1 MIPSLVSGAL
11 RGNPVLLQYTPGVH
25 VLPFGD
31 DASHEV
37 TLRVRGVYPKESDL
51 KVVIT
56 STTSERFTLAL
67 RVPIWA
73 EGCRAHIDGE
83 DISIPETRLIE
94 IDRAWQPGDI
104 IHIHIPL
111 DIRVVSHT
119 DITSD
124 AVAFVRGPQVLA
136 TDTAVDGH
144 LPNDN
149 WWGDDLHVHTATQ
162 GGQEQLFELVPF
174 ADAGQNKEAYT
185 VLHDGIE
192 RSEP

>member
-1 MIPSLVSGAL
+1 MG
-11 RGNPVLLQYTPGVH
+11 
-25 VLPFGD
+25 
-31 DASHEV
+31 
-37 TLRVRGVYPKESDL
+37 
-51 KVVIT
+51 
-56 STTSERFTLAL
+56 SEM
-67 RVPIWA
+67 
-73 EGCRAHIDGE
+73 C
-83 DISIPETRLIE
+83 
-94 IDRAWQPGDI
+94 
-104 IHIHIPL
+104 
-111 DIRVVSHT
+111 IRDS

>member
-1 MIPSLVSGAL
+1 M
-11 RGNPVLLQYTPGVH
+11 
-25 VLPFGD
+25 
-31 DASHEV
+31 
-37 TLRVRGVYPKESDL
+37 
-51 KVVIT
+51 
-56 STTSERFTLAL
+56 
-67 RVPIWA
+67 
-73 EGCRAHIDGE
+73 
-83 DISIPETRLIE
+83 
-94 IDRAWQPGDI
+94 
-104 IHIHIPL
+104 
-111 DIRVVSHT
+111 VSHT